1 MNQRTIVGGLVIV
14 VIIVLIALFTTR
26 DNAGTP
32 PASETAF
39 INGMAP
45 IMAQTNN
52 PENFQNLEAQRAA
65 MICKTITNNQVT
77 GWVGTVQSLDN
88 SNPQG
93 AMLAVAVMPNVMF
106 GTAPNPALNATSN
119 TLIPSSSP
127 LAATLAKLSPG
138 TKVEFSGALFPS
150 KADCI
155 QESSST
161 MGDTMQHPNFLIR
174 FTSLKALPNNS

>member
-1 MNQRTIVGGLVIV
+1 MNQRTILGGVVVVVIV
-14 VIIVLIALFTTR
+14 VVIALFASR
-26 DNAGTP
+26 DNGGP

-45 IMAQTNN
+45 IMAQTSD
-52 PENFQNLEAQRAA
+52 PTKFATLEPQRAA
-65 MICKTITNNQVT
+65 MICQTITNNQVT

-93 AMLAVAVMPNVMF
+93 AMLAIAVMPNVMF
-106 GTAPNPALNATSN
+106 GTAPNPALNTASD
-119 TLIPSSSP
+119 TLIPPGSP
-127 LAATLAKLSPG
+127 LATTLAKLQPG
-138 TKVEFSGALFPS
+138 AKVEFSGTTFPS

-161 MGDTMQHPNFLIR
+161 MGDTMQHPDFLIK
-174 FTSLKALPNNS
+174 FTDLKVLGNS